1 MTMVVTQ
8 PTTLSR
14 RPLVRSPIA
23 ARSFET
29 STTRT
34 SSAAAIKPLRTA
46 LSEIAAYFI
55 ILATGSS
62 VIITRAPSTQP

>member
-1 MTMVVTQ
+1 V
-8 PTTLSR
+8 
-14 RPLVRSPIA
+14 VRSPIA

-29 STTRT
+29 SITRT
-34 SSAAAIKPLRTA
+34 SSGAAIRPLSTA
-46 LSEIAAYFI
+46 LSEIVAYFI